1 MIKLQEEKVWDIIIK
16 TKSHTHIHGSLKSSG
31 TLGLMVREGKFII
44 PGSLI
49 KGKWR
54 DALRSI
60 QGEKCINGEGN
71 TSCGCL
77 SCRIFG
83 ESGFSPSTIR
93 ISDCIANDDIDKITS
108 SIRTQVAIDR
118 HLKLA
123 KYGALVFIETIP
135 EGVVFKGKVRIATG
149 KLSAA
154 DIAMLRAAVS
164 GVIKSIGSGASRG
177 LGKVDITLEVVD

>member
-1 MIKLQEEKVWDIIIK
+1 MKLQEEKVWEITIETK
-16 TKSHTHIHGSLKSSG
+16 TQTHIHGGLGSSG
-31 TLGLMVREGKFII
+31 TQGLMIRDGRFII

-60 QGEKCINGEGN
+60 QGEECVNGASN
-71 TSCGCL
+71 TSCGCT

-83 ESGFSPSTIR
+83 ESGFAPSIIR
-93 ISDCIANDDIDKITS
+93 VSDCISNDTVDKITS
-108 SIRTQVAIDR
+108 GIRTHVAIDR

-135 EGVVFKGKVRIATG
+135 EGTVFKGKVRITTG

-154 DIAMLRAAVS
+154 DITKLKAAAT
-164 GVIKSIGSGASRG
+164 GVIKSIGSGVSRG
-177 LGKVDITLEVVD
+177 LGRVDILLEVMN